1 MYWQSS
7 VPSIH
12 FSSSHSCQ
20 TITFLVLSK
29 LQLTIQITHH
39 LKTREKIIIFL
50 SSGFSQLG
58 DFSSCQE
65 TLAILP
71 SMPKRHLETKHH
83 VCEWLDHWAWTKVGC
98 QKFLCL
104 TVQSKEELRTCHMTD
119 TDTGVLSIFSIA
131 FWCKWCKLKPLVYN
145 MNVWGFP
152 KVIKRGLFCKV
163 SWGNKVYSTWKI
175 VKIILVKLC
184 FSFFFFSNLLSC
196 LLKQRYKHVCM
207 WVIID
212 GILKRIKSTK
222 QNRLHLLINA

>member
-1 MYWQSS
+1 MLWHSVLLSRVIRKLWKSKKYLTAEIIDFLTLNKDKVMYWQSS

-20 TITFLVLSK
+20 RITFLVLSK
-29 LQLTIQITHH
+29 LQLTMQITHR

-83 VCEWLDHWAWTKVGC
+83 VWKWLDHWAWTKVGC

-119 TDTGVLSIFSIA
+119 TGVLSI
-131 FWCKWCKLKPLVYN
+131 LPLPFGVN
-145 MNVWGFP
+145 GAN
-152 KVIKRGLFCKV
+152 
-163 SWGNKVYSTWKI
+163 
-175 VKIILVKLC
+175 
-184 FSFFFFSNLLSC
+184 
-196 LLKQRYKHVCM
+196 
-207 WVIID
+207 
-212 GILKRIKSTK
+212 
-222 QNRLHLLINA
+222 